1 MDHRMNWGSL
11 SKAERDLSYNN
22 SAAVADS
29 AAQVES
35 WRSAS
40 TAFRLAHG
48 GHLDI
53 AYGPKP
59 RNQLDL
65 YPASDASAPC
75 LIFIHGGY
83 WMRNGR
89 ENFACMAEGALA
101 KGWSAALPSYT
112 LAPDAT
118 LTEIVAEIRR
128 SLDWFAENRALHGIT
143 GPVILSGW
151 SAGGHL
157 TAMTFDHPVVKAALP
172 ISGVFELGPI
182 RDTYIN
188 DAVRLTDEEIVT
200 LSPLRLQSAPKPMS
214 IAYGTRELSALV
226 EDSRALNAMR
236 AMLHQP
242 GHLIPVAGADHF
254 SILESLRKADGLL
267 MRAAEELLHL

>member
-1 MDHRMNWGSL
+1 MHWGLL
-11 SKAERDLSYNN
+11 SKAERDLAYNN

-40 TAFRLAHG
+40 SAFRLAHPK
-48 GHLDI
+48 HLDI
-53 AYGPKP
+53 AYGPAP
-59 RNQLDL
+59 RNKFDL
-65 YPASDASAPC
+65 YPARDASAPC

-89 ENFACMAEGALA
+89 ENFACMAEGAMA

-118 LTEIVAEIRR
+118 LTDIVAEIRLA
-128 SLDWFAENRALHGIT
+128 LDWFAANRAKCGIE

-157 TAMTFDHPVVKAALP
+157 TAMTLDHTVVKAALP

-188 DAVRLTDEEIVT
+188 DAVHITDAEIAA
-200 LSPLRLQSAPKPMS
+200 LSPLRLPSSRKPMT
-214 IAYGTRELSALV
+214 IA
-226 EDSRALNAMR
+226 
-236 AMLHQP
+236 
-242 GHLIPVAGADHF
+242 
-254 SILESLRKADGLL
+254 
-267 MRAAEELLHL
+267 